1 MAAVAYIGNHAS
13 IFVISIIDDRGMV
26 YNQSEEIE
34 GEKVILWLTN
44 VGGKTGNIKYLGWC
58 EEKDRRDILFNG
70 IFSGIH
76 TFNHENINDIITQK
90 FEKVEPGMYTS
101 KKQYGLSEQCRQSFI

>member
-1 MAAVAYIGNHAS
+1 MLVEKLEILSTLVGVKKK
-13 IFVISIIDDRGMV
+13 I
-26 YNQSEEIE
+26 EEIYCSME
-34 GEKVILWLTN
+34 
-44 VGGKTGNIKYLGWC
+44 
-58 EEKDRRDILFNG
+58 F
-70 IFSGIH
+70 FSGIH